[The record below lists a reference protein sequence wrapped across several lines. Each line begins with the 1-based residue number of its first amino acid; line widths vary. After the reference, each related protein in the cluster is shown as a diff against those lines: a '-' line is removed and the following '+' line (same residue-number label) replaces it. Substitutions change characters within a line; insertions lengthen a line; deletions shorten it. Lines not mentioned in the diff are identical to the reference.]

1 METTVKLSSDKK
13 RYRPDQNAGW
23 IYKMIKTED
32 KTMADLKTPFR
43 YDYVGSF
50 LRPEVLKQ
58 ARKNFEE
65 GKITKEQLTA
75 VEDDCI
81 RHLV

>member
-1 METTVKLSSDKK
+1 
-13 RYRPDQNAGW
+13 
-23 IYKMIKTED
+23 
-32 KTMADLKTPFR
+32 MADLKTPFR

-50 LRPEVLKQ
+50 LRPEALKQ

-65 GKITKEQLTA
+65 GKITKEELTA

-81 RHLV
+81 RDLVGKIK

>member
-1 METTVKLSSDKK
+1 
-13 RYRPDQNAGW
+13 
-23 IYKMIKTED
+23 
-32 KTMADLKTPFR
+32 MADLKTPFR

-50 LRPEVLKQ
+50 LRPEALKQ

-65 GKITKEQLTA
+65 GKITKEELTA

-81 RHLV
+81 RDLVGSQTVSSADLPGIWILCGDFRALSTERQ

>member
-1 METTVKLSSDKK
+1 
-13 RYRPDQNAGW
+13 
-23 IYKMIKTED
+23 MIKTED

-58 ARKNFEE
+58 AEKILKKERSQKNS
-65 GKITKEQLTA
+65 
-75 VEDDCI
+75 
-81 RHLV
+81 

>member
-50 LRPEVLKQ
+50 LRPEVLKRGLW
-58 ARKNFEE
+58 AHPCRCES
-65 GKITKEQLTA
+65 GSYY
-75 VEDDCI
+75 
-81 RHLV
+81 

>member
-50 LRPEVLKQ
+50 LRPEVYL
-58 ARKNFEE
+58 
-65 GKITKEQLTA
+65 
-75 VEDDCI
+75 
-81 RHLV
+81 

>member
-32 KTMADLKTPFR
+32 KTIADLKTPFR

-50 LRPEVLKQ
+50 LRPDIK
-58 ARKNFEE
+58 KY
-65 GKITKEQLTA
+65 KPTKSASTTA
-75 VEDDCI
+75 VMPDAFTD
-81 RHLV
+81 V

>member
-32 KTMADLKTPFR
+32 KNNGRFKDTFSL
-43 YDYVGSF
+43 
-50 LRPEVLKQ
+50 
-58 ARKNFEE
+58 
-65 GKITKEQLTA
+65 
-75 VEDDCI
+75 
-81 RHLV
+81 